1 MRKLCFIAAILVGF
15 VATNA
20 ANAQVRLSASL
31 NINNQPG
38 WGPTGY
44 DHVDYYYIPD
54 VDAYYD
60 VNNHQY
66 VYNDNN
72 TWVHAQT
79 LPSQYS
85 NYDPYQSYKVVV
97 NQPNPWEHND
107 VYKEKYKSYKGHH
120 SKQEVIRESRDG
132 RYKEHWKNDDDRH

>member
-1 MRKLCFIAAILVGF
+1 MRKLCLIAAILVSF
-15 VATNA
+15 ATINGV
-20 ANAQVRLSASL
+20 NAQVRLSASL
-31 NINNQPG
+31 NINSQPG

-44 DHVDYYYIPD
+44 NHVDYYYIPD
-54 VDAYYD
+54 IDAYYD

-85 NYDPYQSYKVVV
+85 SFDPYQSYKVVV
-97 NQPNPWEHND
+97 NEPNPWEHHD
-107 VYKEKYKSYKGHH
+107 VYKEKYKSYKGHR
-120 SKQEVIRESRDG
+120 KQEVIRESRDD
-132 RYKEHWKNDDDRH
+132 RYKEHWRNDDDRH